1 MTDMTNFTGIMCALV
16 TPTDESGQLDSEGL
30 ERLLERVVEGGVR
43 AVCPTGS
50 TGEGARLS
58 REQRRQVVQQ
68 VRLRVPSE
76 IGVIP
81 APDAQNAADALAELA
96 DFADLGADAALLR
109 PPVYYPMTD
118 EEVLRYYEA
127 VAERT
132 DIPLL
137 LYNIPVLTKVKIAP
151 AVARKLAQHPKI
163 IGLKDS
169 SHDLEYFQAVLYAI
183 ANSDFHLLT
192 GSDTLLLASLL
203 LGGSGAIAASANL
216 VPELGCALFDAAT
229 QEDWAKARALQKR
242 LYEVI
247 SACRTGGFG
256 VGWKAAL
263 ELAGVCTGYPVPP
276 ALPLGREARA
286 ELAQRLRALD
296 VLA

>member
-1 MTDMTNFTGIMCALV
+1 MMGIMCALV
-16 TPTDESGQLDSEGL
+16 TPTDEHGQLDLEGL
-30 ERLLERVVEGGVR
+30 ERLLERVVGGGVR
-43 AVCPTGS
+43 AVCPVGS

-76 IGVIP
+76 VGVIP
-81 APDAQNAADALAELA
+81 APAAQNAADALAELA
-96 DFADLGADAALLR
+96 DFASLGADAALLR
-109 PPVYYPMTD
+109 PPVYYPMAD

-127 VAERT
+127 VADGTEL
-132 DIPLL
+132 PLL
-137 LYNIPVLTKVKIAP
+137 LYNIPVLTKVRIAP
-151 AVARKLAQHPKI
+151 TVAGQLAQHPRI
-163 IGLKDS
+163 VGLKDS
-169 SHDLEYFQAVLYAI
+169 SRDLEYFQAVLYATTGR
-183 ANSDFHLLT
+183 DFHLFT

-216 VPELGCALFDAAT
+216 VPELGRALYDAAT
-229 QEDWAKARALQKR
+229 REDWVKARALQRR

-247 SACRTGGFG
+247 SACRTGGFS

-263 ELAGVCTGYPVPP
+263 ELAGVCAGHPVPP
-276 ALPLGREARA
+276 ALPLNREART
-286 ELAQRLRALD
+286 ELSQQLRALQ